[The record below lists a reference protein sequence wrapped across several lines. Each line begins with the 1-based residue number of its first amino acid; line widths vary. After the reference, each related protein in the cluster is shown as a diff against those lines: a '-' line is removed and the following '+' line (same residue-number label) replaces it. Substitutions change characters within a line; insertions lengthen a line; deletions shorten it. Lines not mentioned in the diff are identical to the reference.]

1 MNAFIRTLLFLT
13 AFSPVLFSVAAV
25 RFQEFGWSREIWQFL
40 VVGVLGSVISFLV
53 IKALSLQGEIINFK
67 AKKIESNDFIILA
80 FIFSYVS
87 PFAVKAAGANFD
99 TVVIFVLLLGVILWF
114 IQSIP
119 VHPVL
124 RLFSIRFYKV
134 ESDSG
139 MVYTLISR
147 VELRSPSQL
156 QHVQIISST
165 MLLKATQ

>member
-13 AFSPVLFSVAAV
+13 AFSPVLFSVAVV
-25 RFQEFGWSREIWQFL
+25 RFQEFGWSREILQCL
-40 VVGVLGSVISFLV
+40 IMGGLGSVISFLI
-53 IKALSLQGEIINFK
+53 IKGLSSQGEVIPFK

-80 FIFSYVS
+80 FLFSYVS

-99 TVVIFVLLLGVILWF
+99 TVVVFVLLLGVVLWF

-119 VHPVL
+119 AHPVL

-156 QHVQIISST
+156 QRVQMISST
-165 MLLKATQ
+165 MLLKAQ